1 MNEVINIFRPQAN
14 FGSNIER
21 VEAFMTIAVTFLIV
35 PPPEL
40 QEAFAEAF
48 SQVHAYDHDL

>member
-14 FGSNIER
+14 FGSNLER

-35 PPPEL
+35 PPLEL

-48 SQVHAYDHDL
+48 TQVHAYDHDL